1 VAKREEKI
9 VNMYLDEPLHY
20 YLDELASAKS
30 TPGGGSASALSGA
43 MGAALASMVARLT
56 LGKADYVE
64 VQPEIEALLQE
75 TEKLRGRFQELMQED
90 IEAYGRLSASF
101 KMPRGTPEEVDA
113 RSKSIQE
120 QLVEAALVPL
130 EMAECA
136 SALMKCCHRIA
147 EIGNAKVLSD
157 VATGALLASSA
168 GAGAAWIVRANLLSM
183 KDQELVEILSS
194 RLSTALDDI
203 TAYGQQIT
211 GIVGRRA

>member
-1 VAKREEKI
+1 MAKREEKT
-9 VNMYLDEPLHY
+9 VNMYLDKPLHY

-56 LGKADYVE
+56 LGKADYAA
-64 VQPEIEALLQE
+64 VQPEIEALLLQ

-101 KMPRGTPEEVDA
+101 KMPRSTADEVDA
-113 RSKSIQE
+113 RSKSIQK

-136 SALMKCCHRIA
+136 SALVKCCHRIA
-147 EIGNAKVLSD
+147 EIGNANVLSD

-183 KDQELVEILSS
+183 KDLELVEVLSK
-194 RLSTALDDI
+194 RLKTALDDI
-203 TAYGQQIT
+203 SAYGQQIT
-211 GIVGRRA
+211 GIVGGRA

>member
-1 VAKREEKI
+1 
-9 VNMYLDEPLHY
+9 
-20 YLDELASAKS
+20 
-30 TPGGGSASALSGA
+30 
-43 MGAALASMVARLT
+43 
-56 LGKADYVE
+56 
-64 VQPEIEALLQE
+64 
-75 TEKLRGRFQELMQED
+75 
-90 IEAYGRLSASF
+90 
-101 KMPRGTPEEVDA
+101 MPRGTPEEVDA

-194 RLSTALDDI
+194 RFI
-203 TAYGQQIT
+203 TDLAAIAVYGQQT
-211 GIVGRRA
+211 KWSRGRRS

>member
-1 VAKREEKI
+1 
-9 VNMYLDEPLHY
+9 
-20 YLDELASAKS
+20 
-30 TPGGGSASALSGA
+30 

-64 VQPEIEALLQE
+64 VQPEIEALLQQ

-90 IEAYGRLSASF
+90 IEAYGRLTASF
-101 KMPRGTPEEVDA
+101 KMPRGTPEEVDV

-130 EMAECA
+130 EMAECG
-136 SALMKCCHRIA
+136 SALVKCCHRIA
-147 EIGNAKVLSD
+147 EIGNANVLSD

-183 KDQELVEILSS
+183 KEQELVEVLSK

-203 TAYGQQIT
+203 TIYSQQIT
-211 GIVGRRA
+211 SIVGERA

>member
-1 VAKREEKI
+1 MAVLREPGVWLERSTRLRRQPQHRRSRHGLSHDFSRNREVCRI
-9 VNMYLDEPLHY
+9 SHD
-20 YLDELASAKS
+20 LA
-30 TPGGGSASALSGA
+30 GGQALLVHRAGRD
-43 MGAALASMVARLT
+43 AALASMVARLT

-64 VQPEIEALLQE
+64 VQPEIEALLQQ

-130 EMAECA
+130 EMVECA
-136 SALMKCCHRIA
+136 SALVKCCHRIA

-157 VATGALLASSA
+157 VATGALLDSSC
-168 GAGAAWIVRANLLSM
+168 GGGAACIGRAYL
-183 KDQELVEILSS
+183 
-194 RLSTALDDI
+194 
-203 TAYGQQIT
+203 
-211 GIVGRRA
+211 